1 MYFERARFRQPGGDK
16 AVLLRYHRAMHIVL
30 ITGISGSGKSVAL
43 NVLEDAGYYCVD
55 NLPPALLPQLVKAV
69 DAQQTA
75 KLAVAVD
82 ARSAESLVELP
93 LNVRSLKEEGHEV
106 KVMFLTSSTHSL
118 VARFSETRRSHP
130 LSHELRPGENPA
142 SRRTLI
148 ECIAEERERLAPIE
162 QLGHVI
168 DTSEASANKLRAW
181 IKELAEVKHAPL
193 TLFFE
198 SFAFKVGVPLDADFV
213 FDVRAIPNP
222 YYDLSLRPLTG
233 KDAPVIAFLDAQPSA
248 AEMLE
253 DIRKFVEKWLP
264 SFKTDNRS
272 YLTVAVG
279 CTGGQHR
286 SVYMAERL
294 AAYFGESERVVLRHR
309 EQS

>member
-1 MYFERARFRQPGGDK
+1 
-16 AVLLRYHRAMHIVL
+16 MHIVL
-30 ITGISGSGKSVAL
+30 ISGISGSGKSVAL

-55 NLPPALLPQLVKAV
+55 NLPPPLLPDLVRTLNK
-69 DAQQTA
+69 DGEK
-75 KLAVAVD
+75 KLAVAID
-82 ARSAESLVELP
+82 ARSHESLPELP
-93 LNVRSLKEEGHEV
+93 ASIRKLKDDGHDI
-106 KVMFLTSSTHSL
+106 KVMFLTASTHSL

-148 ECIAEERERLAPIE
+148 ECISEERERLSAIE
-162 QLGHVI
+162 KLGLVI
-168 DTSEASANKLRAW
+168 DTSELSANKLRAW
-181 IKELAEVKHAPL
+181 IKELAEIERAPL

-198 SFAFKVGVPLDADFV
+198 SFAFKHGVPLDADFV
-213 FDVRAIPNP
+213 FDVRAVPNP
-222 YYDLSLRPLTG
+222 YYDLELRPLTG

-248 AEMLE
+248 IEMLE

-294 AAYFGESERVVLRHR
+294 AAYFGETERVVLRHR
-309 EQS
+309 EQA

>member
-1 MYFERARFRQPGGDK
+1 MR
-16 AVLLRYHRAMHIVL
+16 IVL

-43 NVLEDAGYYCVD
+43 NVLEDTGYYCVD
-55 NLPPALLPQLVKAV
+55 NLPPALLPELVGTV
-69 DAQQTA
+69 GNSGSTR
-75 KLAVAVD
+75 LAVAVD

-93 LNVRSLKEEGHEV
+93 ASMRRLRDEGHEV
-106 KVMFLTSSTHSL
+106 RIVFLTANTHSL

-148 ECIAEERERLAPIE
+148 ECIAEERERLSAIE

-168 DTSEASANKLRAW
+168 DTSDASANKLRGW
-181 IKELAEVKHAPL
+181 IKELAEIDHAPL

-198 SFAFKVGVPLDADFV
+198 SFAFKLGVPLDADFV
-213 FDVRAIPNP
+213 FDVRALPNP

-233 KDAPVIAFLDAQPSA
+233 KDQPVIAYLDAQASA
-248 AEMLE
+248 AEMLL
-253 DIRKFVEKWLP
+253 DIRKFIEKWLP

-272 YLTVAVG
+272 YLTVALG

-294 AAYFGESERVVLRHR
+294 AAYFSQAGERVVLRHR